1 MVSTSNPSGIAVSS
15 SGAAAQPSKKKKN
28 KKKSS
33 SKSGGGGTASAMAR
47 QNRQQAAAQAR
58 VTLKAM
64 YDEAEARKNDA
75 AWLSAEKLT
84 SAASQL
90 EGWYNN
96 DSGMVGDF
104 MPRGKNHATGLFL
117 AEEVGIVDAA
127 LKKNGMSREDVT
139 VEAFGCLLEQAR
151 R

>member
-1 MVSTSNPSGIAVSS
+1 MAPTNPSGPAASS
-15 SGAAAQPSKKKKN
+15 SGAAPPPSKKKKS
-28 KKKSS
+28 KKKAS
-33 SKSGGGGTASAMAR
+33 SKSGGGGTSSAMAR

-75 AWLSAEKLT
+75 AWLGAEKLS

-90 EGWYNN
+90 EGWY
-96 DSGMVGDF
+96 DKSSGMVRDV
-104 MPRGKNHATGLFL
+104 MPRGKSEATGLFL

-139 VEAFGCLLEQAR
+139 IEAFGCLLEQAR